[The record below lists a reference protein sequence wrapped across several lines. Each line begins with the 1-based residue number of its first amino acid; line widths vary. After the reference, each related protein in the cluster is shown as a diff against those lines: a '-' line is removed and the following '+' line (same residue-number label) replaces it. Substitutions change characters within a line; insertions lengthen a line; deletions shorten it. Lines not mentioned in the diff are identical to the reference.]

1 MKKKI
6 NIKMIVIFA
15 VLLVVIVLGVVGVGA
30 VRTFM
35 SGATSGTEPK
45 GAPTAVSSADGKSAT
60 VTWTADKESTSSVIY
75 GTTAASLVLTAVETN
90 STTDHNVSLTSLRPG
105 TKYWFKVIAGGET
118 YDNGGTP
125 YSFQTSG
132 EDTANITPT
141 EAVVP
146 TDTTLP
152 LEQTPVGTTSAT
164 PTGACDPK
172 VDYNKDGVVNSFD
185 LAECKKNGGA
195 VTSSTL
201 SPTVTTTTTNSVCSG
216 SNLTDLN
223 NDGII
228 NSVDRIKCL
237 QSQKL

>member
-6 NIKMIVIFA
+6 NIKMVVIFA
-15 VLLVVIVLGVVGVGA
+15 VLLVVIILGVVGVGA

-35 SGATSGTEPK
+35 SGATSATEPK

-90 STTDHNVSLTSLRPG
+90 STTDHSVSLTSLRPG
-105 TKYWFKVIAGGET
+105 TKYWFKVIADGET

-132 EDTANITPT
+132 EDTADITPT

-152 LEQTPVGTTSAT
+152 LAETPVGTTSAM
-164 PTGACDPK
+164 PTGTCDPK

-185 LAECKKNGGA
+185 LTECKKTGGS
-195 VTSSTL
+195 VGSSSISTT
-201 SPTVTTTTTNSVCSG
+201 PTTAASAACSG
-216 SNLTDLN
+216 SGLTDLN
-223 NDGII
+223 GDGKI